1 MTANEDLVINPE
13 TLARDAQRVL
23 QFSHNLQARV
33 VEVAEALART
43 EESIA
48 ATMDWLADQQ
58 PERAE
63 RLKARVVEV
72 AEALA
77 KTEESIAATMDWLA
91 SQQPE
96 RAERLKALGEA
107 ARKQAAQARRWGED
121 RSEVADEAEPRR
133 RPGPR

>member
-1 MTANEDLVINPE
+1 MTANEDVVVSPE
-13 TLARDAQRVL
+13 TLARDIQRVHA
-23 QFSHNLQARV
+23 FSHN
-33 VEVAEALART
+33 
-43 EESIA
+43 
-48 ATMDWLADQQ
+48 
-58 PERAE
+58 
-63 RLKARVVEV
+63 LKARVVEV

-77 KTEESIAATMDWLA
+77 KTEDSIAATMDWLA

>member
-1 MTANEDLVINPE
+1 MTAIKDLAISPE
-13 TLARDAQRVL
+13 TLAKDAQRV
-23 QFSHNLQARV
+23 QAFSD
-33 VEVAEALART
+33 
-43 EESIA
+43 S
-48 ATMDWLADQQ
+48 
-58 PERAE
+58 
-63 RLKARVVEV
+63 LKARVVEV

-107 ARKQAAQARRWGED
+107 ARKQAAQARRWGGD
-121 RSEVADEAEPRR
+121 RSEVADETEPRR